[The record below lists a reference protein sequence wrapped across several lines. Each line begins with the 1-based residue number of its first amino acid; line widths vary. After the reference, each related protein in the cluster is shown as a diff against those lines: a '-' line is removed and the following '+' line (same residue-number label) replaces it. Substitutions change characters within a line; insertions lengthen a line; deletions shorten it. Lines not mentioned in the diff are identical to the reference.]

1 MQHYMLK
8 TSKRHLELLSWLY
21 WNGNI
26 QEWSQLQFYAFL
38 FLYELQSI
46 KEKRKTSTF
55 ANYDISSLVAT
66 KDGPVFTTL
75 RDDMFNN
82 PIELRRYVE
91 SNKPF
96 EINTQWARA
105 FSFTIN
111 SITEQELK
119 AIMCEFHMWHCAS
132 QQFGTQSEVPML
144 EEHIVEEEDFTLLS
158 TLFDAVP
165 EYEYEIIEIN
175 DKRFVLSTQDCQSAN
190 IKHFNILLQ
199 ISRQEHL
206 YNPVYIEIDANGH
219 LIVND

>member
-1 MQHYMLK
+1 MLK

-26 QEWSQLQFYAFL
+26 QTWSQLQFYAFL

-46 KEKRKTSTF
+46 KEERKTSTF
-55 ANYDISSLVAT
+55 TNYDISSLVAT

-75 RDDMFNN
+75 HEDMFSNY
-82 PIELRRYVE
+82 IELRRYVE
-91 SNKPF
+91 PNKPF
-96 EINTQWARA
+96 KINTQWARA
-105 FSFTIN
+105 FSFVIS

-119 AIMCEFHMWHCAS
+119 DIMREFHMWRRAS
-132 QQFGTQSEVPML
+132 QQFEAQSEVPML
-144 EEHIVEEEDFTLLS
+144 EKHIVEEEDFALLQTLL
-158 TLFDAVP
+158 DAVP
-165 EYEYEIIEIN
+165 EYEYEILEIN
-175 DKRFVLSTQDCQSAN
+175 DKRFVLSTEDCQSAS

-199 ISRQEHL
+199 LSRQEHL

>member
-1 MQHYMLK
+1 MVISKHGHNCNFML
-8 TSKRHLELLSWLY
+8 
-21 WNGNI
+21 
-26 QEWSQLQFYAFL
+26 FL

-46 KEKRKTSTF
+46 KEERKTSTF
-55 ANYDISSLVAT
+55 TNYDISALVKT

-75 RDDMFNN
+75 RDDMFSN

-105 FSFTIN
+105 FSFVIS

-119 AIMCEFHMWHCAS
+119 DIMCEFYMWRRAS
-132 QQFGTQSEVPML
+132 QQFEAQSEVPML
-144 EEHIVEEEDFTLLS
+144 EEHIVEEEDFTLLQILLD
-158 TLFDAVP
+158 TVP
-165 EYEYEIIEIN
+165 EYEYEILEIN
-175 DKRFVLSTQDCQSAN
+175 DKRFVLSKQDCQSAN
-190 IKHFNILLQ
+190 IKHFNTLIRL
-199 ISRQEHL
+199 SRQEHL